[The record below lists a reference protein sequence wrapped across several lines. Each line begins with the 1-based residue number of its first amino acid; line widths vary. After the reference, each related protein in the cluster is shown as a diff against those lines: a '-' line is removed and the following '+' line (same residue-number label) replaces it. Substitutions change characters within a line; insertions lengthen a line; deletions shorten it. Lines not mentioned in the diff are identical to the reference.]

1 MLKNLLCVLCLIS
14 VVACKESSQI
24 EQLDATSF
32 KEMVE
37 NNEVQLVDVRTPEE
51 FALGAIKGAKLITV
65 DDTFIQKANQRLDKN
80 KPVYV
85 YCKAGGRS
93 NKAADLLAADGYNKI
108 YDLLG
113 GVMSWQENGY
123 DLVKE

>member
-1 MLKNLLCVLCLIS
+1 MLKNIVCAFFILSL
-14 VVACKESSQI
+14 VACQESTQI
-24 EQLDATSF
+24 EQLNANSF
-32 KEMVE
+32 KEMIE
-37 NNEVQLVDVRTPEE
+37 NNDVQLVDVRTPEE
-51 FALGAIKGAKLITV
+51 FALGAIKGAELITV
-65 DDTFIQKANQRLDKN
+65 DDDFIKKANSILDKN

-93 NKAADLLAADGYNKI
+93 NKAADLLAADGYKKI

-123 DLVKE
+123 DLVKK